1 MNKVIC
7 RNLILEVGKSI
18 RMNIPNSGMSN
29 VRAHILSIFRD
40 NGEIFIIFKYYSPYR
55 KCWFYRI
62 ERLTKLELY
71 NKK

>member
-55 KCWFYRI
+55 KYWFYRI
-62 ERLTKLELY
+62 ERLTTLELY